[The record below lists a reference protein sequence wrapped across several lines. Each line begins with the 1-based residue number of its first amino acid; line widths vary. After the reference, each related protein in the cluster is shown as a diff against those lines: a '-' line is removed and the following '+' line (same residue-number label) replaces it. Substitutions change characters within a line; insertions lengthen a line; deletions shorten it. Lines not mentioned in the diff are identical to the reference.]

1 MKNFT
6 TLFTIIF
13 LATAV
18 SVSANDDVKI
28 YKGSVVLANGETLNG
43 QIEMLSP
50 TLNEVKVKFI
60 DANGNAVIFKAKEV
74 ESYQFIFPK
83 YNAETKSY
91 DEEIIEYVK
100 KPVTVA
106 PVPFGPKEVLVERQA
121 KGTINLY
128 NFYVETRESA
138 HAFEHSFLVEKN
150 GQMIEVNRENFKEL
164 IKELVA
170 DYPELKMRV
179 GTKGYG
185 YRNIA
190 SIIRE
195 YNGEISTKSP
205 MLGMS
210 DAPF

>member
-13 LATAV
+13 LATTF
-18 SVSANDDVKI
+18 SVSANDDVKV

-43 QIEMLSP
+43 SIEMLSP

-60 DANGNAVIFKAKEV
+60 GADGKAVIFKAKEV

-91 DEEIIEYVK
+91 DEELIEYVK
-100 KPVTVA
+100 KPVAVP
-106 PVPFGPKEVLVERQA
+106 PVPFGSKEALLERQA

-150 GQMIEVNRENFKEL
+150 SQMMTVTRENFKEL

-170 DYPELKMRV
+170 DYPELKMKV

-190 SIIRE
+190 AIVQE
-195 YNGEISTKSP
+195 YNSEINAKSP